1 MYERELKSQS
11 TLQISRG
18 SPNDEV
24 MIHLLVDSAVRVRY
38 ELQGDGVATVQ
49 EVAGSCTPTADEI
62 HQREAQC

>member
-49 EVAGSCTPTADEI
+49 EVAGSRTPTADEI
-62 HQREAQC
+62 HQREAQR